1 MTKSERLD
9 RLHQDA
15 MSQFD
20 DIQSA
25 LRDERLQCLQD
36 RRFYSISGAQW
47 EGPLGYQFENK
58 PRFEVNKV
66 HLAVIR
72 IINEYRNSRV
82 TVDFVAKDGAVDKV
96 VHRCAG
102 CALGMDGAD
111 KWPLKVQDYTMHFCK
126 QACLDRYSA
135 DPAKA
140 IAALKIKD

>member
-1 MTKSERLD
+1 MKKL
-9 RLHQDA
+9 
-15 MSQFD
+15 F
-20 DIQSA
+20 
-25 LRDERLQCLQD
+25 
-36 RRFYSISGAQW
+36 
-47 EGPLGYQFENK
+47 
-58 PRFEVNKV
+58 V
-66 HLAVIR
+66 LAVVSTLAFFAGCTAEMKVEPT
-72 IINEYRNSRV
+72 NAPTTPAAAPAANTLSPV
-82 TVDFVAKDGAVDKV
+82 TEETIAKLAKADAKDGAVDKV